1 MAFELLTGRA
11 PFEES
16 PAVTRVRGAPF
27 VRPPMFHAL
36 AKELDLAV
44 SQLLDACL
52 AESPDARPEGRALS
66 EVLTAY
72 AERLARTTT
81 RASQVSIA

>member
-1 MAFELLTGRA
+1 
-11 PFEES
+11 
-16 PAVTRVRGAPF
+16 VTRARGAPF
-27 VRPPMFHAL
+27 VRPPTFHAL
-36 AKELDLAV
+36 ARELDLSV

-52 AESPDARPEGRALS
+52 AESPDSRPDSRALA
-66 EVLTAY
+66 EALAAY